1 MIEIV
6 KSENFDFEHYGYAIC
21 ECTLL
26 GEGIQIPR
34 KEYNDFV
41 SFNCPRCGK
50 SLGLY
55 VKGYK
60 EWNQPID
67 TRWSSPV
74 NPDCFKDCREDFYDN
89 RREEK
94 RSD

>member
-6 KSENFDFEHYGYAIC
+6 KGENFDFEHYGYAIC
-21 ECTLL
+21 ECTLW

-50 SLGLY
+50 KLGLY
-55 VKGYK
+55 VRGYK
-60 EWNQPID
+60 DQPID
-67 TRWSSPV
+67 TRWSSPI
-74 NPDCFKDCREDFYDN
+74 NPDCFKDCEVWWND
-89 RREEK
+89 RRKEE
-94 RSD
+94 RSN